1 MKKYFLPTQIYSLLL
16 LVFVTSCSGQNK
28 PKNVSSSVTEQ
39 VTVPKEATNLAIFGT
54 NSSTEID
61 NNIRSIFQDKKGNYW
76 FGTNGAGVY
85 RYDPSQ
91 PVGKSLTQ
99 FTEKDGLANNQVQ
112 SIQEDNLGNIWF
124 GTGGFGVSRYDG
136 RTFTTLTTKESVS
149 SSSDKEWNV
158 EPNDLWFYA
167 GGGAYRYNPKR
178 EVGNS
183 LTYLPFP
190 KPDFDTK
197 YVPNPPDRLS
207 RYAVY
212 CTLKDKKGN
221 LWFGTQA
228 MGVCRYDGRS
238 FTWFTGKGLAG
249 PAVLGLFEDK
259 NGNIWFGNNGGGLF
273 RYDGKTLTNFT
284 EEKGLDNKEFRT
296 AGKPSPGTLARIYAI
311 NEDNNGVL
319 WIGTVDAGVWRY
331 DPSARSGEQLR
342 AGGNNLTNY
351 TTKDGLTSNAVNTI
365 YKDKKG
371 ELWFGTDAAG
381 MCKFNGLSFTKFV
394 VK

>member
-1 MKKYFLPTQIYSLLL
+1 MKAYLLPTRINPLLLL
-16 LVFVTSCSGQNK
+16 LVFVMSCNGQNK
-28 PKNVSSSVTEQ
+28 LKSSVTEQ
-39 VTVPKEATNLAIFGT
+39 TAVPKGATDLAIFGT
-54 NSSTEID
+54 NPSTEID
-61 NNIRSIFQDKKGNYW
+61 NNIRSIFQDTKGNYW

-85 RYDPSQ
+85 RYDPNQ
-91 PVGKSLTQ
+91 PVGKALTQ

-112 SIQEDNLGNIWF
+112 SIQEDNSGNIWF

-136 RTFTTLTTKESVS
+136 RTFTTLTTKESLQVS

-167 GGGAYRYNPKR
+167 GGGVYRYNPKR

-238 FTWFTGKGLAG
+238 FTWFTDKGLAG

-273 RYDGKTLTNFT
+273 RYDGINLTNFT
-284 EEKGLDNKEFRT
+284 EEKGLGNKEFRT

-331 DPSARSGEQLR
+331 APSTRSGEQLR

-371 ELWFGTDAAG
+371 ELWFGTDG
-381 MCKFNGLSFTKFV
+381 DGICKFNGLSFTKFV